1 MPTIPIAE
9 PSLHPST
16 SPNGR
21 KRRKVWLR
29 WLKRGLLIAIALAI
43 VAGVVRAWIPDP
55 IVVDTAVVQRRTLET
70 EIAEDG
76 KTRVRDRYEVTAP
89 ISGTLLRVDI
99 DPGQVVAAGDVL
111 ATIVPPD
118 PGLLDARSRDEAIAR
133 QSLAIAHEQ
142 TSRALIAKATAARDV
157 AVREAT
163 RTRQLVQRGA
173 VPAAEDERA
182 ALAAEVAERDL
193 TSAQAQRAAAIA
205 EIDAARALLG
215 TTRAGAAT
223 PSVQVKAP
231 AGGRVLR
238 VLRESSGPVAA
249 GTPLCELGDLAGL
262 ELVVDVLSSEAPRVA
277 PGMVVEI
284 DRWGGDGLLRAVVSR
299 VEPAAFTR
307 VSALGVEEQ
316 RVRVIA
322 TIQAPPPSLG
332 DGFGVA
338 ARIVTWHGD
347 DVLSVPASAV
357 FRHRGEWAV
366 YVVDQDR
373 ARLQT
378 VTVGHRGRL
387 DAEVAGIAEGTR
399 VILHPGDSVHE
410 GGKVVSR

>member
-9 PSLHPST
+9 PSLRPST

-29 WLKRGLLIAIALAI
+29 WIKRGLLIAIALAI

-55 IVVDTAVVQRRTLET
+55 IVVDTAVVQRRMLET

-111 ATIVPPD
+111 ATIVPPE

-133 QSLAIAHEQ
+133 QSLAVAHEQ

-157 AVREAT
+157 AVREAA
-163 RTRQLVQRGA
+163 RTHQLVQRGA
-173 VPAAEDERA
+173 VPIADDERA

-215 TTRAGAAT
+215 TARAGAAT
-223 PSVQVKAP
+223 PSVQVTAP

-277 PGMVVEI
+277 PGMTVEI

-347 DVLSVPASAV
+347 GVLSVPASAV

-366 YVVDQDR
+366 YVVDQGR

-387 DAEVAGIAEGTR
+387 DAEVAGIADGTR